1 MVSPT
6 TATNKRVFNEMRDRR
21 SPSNKANLA
30 GHSHQARRPKAC
42 ARTALYLRV
51 STPEQKPDLQYDGL
65 RGYAAR
71 AGLEVVRD
79 YCDIAVSGRREGR
92 PQLNALMTAARKREI
107 DCVLVWKFD
116 RFARST
122 RHLLTAL
129 EEFDHLGVRFI
140 SVQDQIDTDSP
151 MGRAM
156 FTIIAA
162 MAELESA
169 LISERVT
176 AGMKAA
182 EARGRRLGRP
192 PVAQRIVSEIETLA
206 ASTTLSIREI
216 QKKIAGKASRGVVGE
231 ITKRIRAVPSAA
243 L

>member
-1 MVSPT
+1 
-6 TATNKRVFNEMRDRR
+6 
-21 SPSNKANLA
+21 
-30 GHSHQARRPKAC
+30 
-42 ARTALYLRV
+42 
-51 STPEQKPDLQYDGL
+51 
-65 RGYAAR
+65 
-71 AGLEVVRD
+71 
-79 YCDIAVSGRREGR
+79 
-92 PQLNALMTAARKREI
+92 
-107 DCVLVWKFD
+107 
-116 RFARST
+116 
-122 RHLLTAL
+122 
-129 EEFDHLGVRFI
+129 
-140 SVQDQIDTDSP
+140 

-182 EARGRRLGRP
+182 EARGRHLGRP
-192 PVAQRIVSEIETLA
+192 PIARGLVSEIETLA